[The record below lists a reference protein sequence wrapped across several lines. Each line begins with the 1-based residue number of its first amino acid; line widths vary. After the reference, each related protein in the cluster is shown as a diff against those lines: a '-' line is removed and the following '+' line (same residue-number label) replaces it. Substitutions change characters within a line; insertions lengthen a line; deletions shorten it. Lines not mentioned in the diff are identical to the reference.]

1 MKKRVI
7 IFIII
12 LIAILLLFPIP
23 FRLKDG
29 GSIEFKALLYTVTK
43 YHRLSATS
51 ETGYNDGLGIQILGI
66 EVYNNLKDESNN
78 LNLENNHVDE
88 DLIMI
93 DGRLYYNTGKE
104 STIKARC
111 GNLDGNITS
120 NINSNQIPSIDDQ
133 SNFEGNYGYQ
143 RIGRN
148 NVELYINNK
157 WIVFEAKD
165 TIYVRTY
172 TVENIKQAQK
182 ENSYY
187 ITLSVFQGQTDTVLL
202 SSLLEELEVGK
213 TYEFELT
220 KKHDSSNEYD
230 SIESIFKNCNIIS
243 ITETNKVGLDQQ
255 QDSIN

>member
-1 MKKRVI
+1 MKKKTIVFII
-7 IFIII
+7 IFI
-12 LIAILLLFPIP
+12 AIVLLFPIP

-51 ETGYNDGLGIQILGI
+51 ETGYNDGLGIEILGI

-78 LNLENNHVDE
+78 LNLENKQIHE
-88 DLIMI
+88 DLIVV
-93 DGRLYYNTGKE
+93 DGRLFYNTGKE

-143 RIGRN
+143 RVGRN
-148 NVELYINNK
+148 IIELYMNNK
-157 WIVFEAKD
+157 WIVFEAKN

-172 TVENIKQAQK
+172 TVENIKQAQE
-182 ENSYY
+182 ENIYY
-187 ITLSVFQGQTDTVLL
+187 ITLSVFQGPMDTILL
-202 SSLLEELEVGK
+202 SSLSEELEVGK

-220 KKHDSSNEYD
+220 KKDNSNNEYN

-243 ITETNKVGLDQQ
+243 ITETDKVGLDQQ